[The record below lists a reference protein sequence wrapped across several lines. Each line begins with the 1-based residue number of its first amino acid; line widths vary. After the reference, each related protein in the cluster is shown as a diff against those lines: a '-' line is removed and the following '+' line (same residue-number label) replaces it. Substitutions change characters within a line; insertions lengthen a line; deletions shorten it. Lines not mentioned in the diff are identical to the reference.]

1 MSSASAPLE
10 PPRDS
15 VPSLLMKACLILA
28 AFNAALLPLLYYAH
42 QWLIDAQG
50 RLIVTDFVNVW
61 AAGKLA
67 LDGQPALAWDWDI
80 HKQVQETML
89 GQDHVGDYTWHYPP
103 PFLFVAMILAHFS
116 YACGLVGFAAVS
128 FLPYAAMMRAVVGQR
143 FGLVVAAAFPVVL
156 ANTMN
161 GQNGFLTAALLGG
174 TLVLMPTRPILSGIC
189 LGLLSYKPQYGFLF
203 PLALIAA
210 SQWATFSAAAV
221 TTVTLALL
229 SWIAFGTESW
239 QAFFQWMPMFSQ
251 ASFTEGRATFY
262 KLQSVFGL
270 VRTLG
275 GDEQLA
281 WTFQWMMSGAV
292 LVGVVR
298 LWRARADYA
307 LKAAALAAGTLLLT
321 PYLFLYDM
329 MVLAIPVGFLLR
341 LGLAEGF
348 RRGELA
354 SLTGAMLLFI
364 AFPLFEFPLGLAST
378 LIVAALVAR
387 RVLEPSGKEGLS
399 AAPIA
404 TAS

>member
-1 MSSASAPLE
+1 
-10 PPRDS
+10 
-15 VPSLLMKACLILA
+15 MKACLMLA

-354 SLTGAMLLFI
+354 SLAGAMLLFI
-364 AFPLFEFPLGLAST
+364 AFPLFEFPLGLVST
-378 LIVAALVAR
+378 LIVTALVAR

>member
-1 MSSASAPLE
+1 MSSASTPLE

-15 VPSLLMKACLILA
+15 VPSLLMKACLMLA

-89 GQDHVGDYTWHYPP
+89 GQNHVGDYTWHYPP

-354 SLTGAMLLFI
+354 SLAGAMLLFI

>member
-1 MSSASAPLE
+1 
-10 PPRDS
+10 
-15 VPSLLMKACLILA
+15 MKACLMLA
-28 AFNAALLPLLYYAH
+28 AFNAALLPLLYFAH
-42 QWLIDAQG
+42 QWLFDAQG
-50 RLIVTDFVNVW
+50 RFIVTDFVNVW

-80 HKQVQETML
+80 HKQVQEAML
-89 GQDHVGDYTWHYPP
+89 GQNYVVGDYTWHYPP
-103 PFLFVAMILAHFS
+103 PFLFVAMMLAHFS
-116 YACGLVGFAAVS
+116 YASGLVGFAAVS
-128 FLPYAAMMRAVVGQR
+128 FLPYVAMMRAVVGQR
-143 FGLVVAAAFPVVL
+143 FGFVVGAAFPVVL

-189 LGLLSYKPQYGFLF
+189 LGLLSYKPQYGLLF

-210 SQWATFSAAAV
+210 SQWATFCAAAV
-221 TTVTLALL
+221 TTLALAML

-239 QAFFQWMPMFSQ
+239 QAFFHWMPMFSQ

-275 GDEQLA
+275 GGEQLA

-292 LVGVVR
+292 LIGVVT

-307 LKAAALAAGTLLLT
+307 LKAAALATGTLLLT
-321 PYLFLYDM
+321 PYLFLYDT

-341 LGLAEGF
+341 IGLAEGF
-348 RRGELA
+348 RRGELVGLA
-354 SLTGAMLLFI
+354 CAMSLLI
-364 AFPLFEFPLGLAST
+364 AFPFFEVPLGLAST
-378 LIVAALVAR
+378 LIVAVLVVRRILHPFAGKARKTPEIHAL
-387 RVLEPSGKEGLS
+387 G
-399 AAPIA
+399 
-404 TAS
+404 

>member
-1 MSSASAPLE
+1 MSSTSTPFEAPHE
-10 PPRDS
+10 GVSP
-15 VPSLLMKACLILA
+15 LLMKACLMMA
-28 AFNAALLPLLYYAH
+28 AFNAALLPSLYFAH
-42 QWLIDAQG
+42 QWLFDAEG
-50 RLIVTDFVNVW
+50 RFVVTDFVNVW

-67 LDGQPALAWDWDI
+67 LDGQPALAWDWDL
-80 HKQVQETML
+80 HKRMQETML
-89 GQDHVGDYTWHYPP
+89 GQDVVGDYTWHYPP
-103 PFLFVAMILAHFS
+103 LFLFVAMMLAHFS
-116 YACGLVGFAAVS
+116 YASGLVSFAAVS
-128 FLPYAAMMRAVVGQR
+128 FLPYAAMMRTVVGQR

-189 LGLLSYKPQYGFLF
+189 LGLLSYKPQYGLLF

-298 LWRARADYA
+298 LWRGRADYA

-341 LGLAEGF
+341 LGLAKGF

-354 SLTGAMLLFI
+354 SLAGAMLLFI

-378 LIVAALVAR
+378 LIVAALIAR